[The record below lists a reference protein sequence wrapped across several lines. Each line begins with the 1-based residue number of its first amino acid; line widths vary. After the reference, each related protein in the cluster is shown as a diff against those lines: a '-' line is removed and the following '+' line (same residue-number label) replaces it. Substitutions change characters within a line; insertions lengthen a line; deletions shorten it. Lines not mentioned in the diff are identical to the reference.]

1 MSSNEQIGFLLIH
14 GFTGTH
20 FEMIPLEDFLT
31 EKGFTVRNIT
41 LPGHETTEEDLST
54 KKWTDWIDFAQLNLD
69 KLKNK
74 CKKVFVSGLSMGGT
88 ITLLLG
94 AKNKYLSGII
104 TLAAVYRAP
113 DWRMHFLSIPL
124 VHYVYPR
131 HKSEE
136 SGWEDLE
143 ALSTHKSYEHYPI
156 KSVSELYKM
165 LRETKKQVK
174 NIQVPILI
182 VQGKKDLSV
191 PEKHAKLIHSNVN
204 TTDKQ
209 LVWIEKGGHVIPK
222 DAGRHQLFETLDS
235 WLETRI

>member
-1 MSSNEQIGFLLIH
+1 MFSNEQIGFLLIH

-20 FEMIPLEDFLT
+20 FEMIPFEEFLT

-41 LPGHETTEEDLST
+41 LPGHETTEEDLTT

-69 KLKNK
+69 ELKNE

-94 AKNKYLSGII
+94 AKNNDLSGII

-113 DWRMHFLSIPL
+113 DWRMHLLSIPFA
-124 VHYVYPR
+124 HYVYPR
-131 HKSEE
+131 YKNEE

-165 LRETKKQVK
+165 LKETKKQVK
-174 NIQVPILI
+174 NIQVPILVI
-182 VQGKKDLSV
+182 QGKKDLSV
-191 PEKHAKLIHSNVN
+191 LEKQAKWILNNVN
-204 TTDKQ
+204 TSDKQ

-222 DAGRHQLFETLDS
+222 DAGRYQLFETVDS
-235 WLETRI
+235 WLKGRI